1 MSDTLLQTVDL
12 VKSFPVR
19 SGFFG
24 QHHHRL
30 VAVDHVNLT
39 IRQGET
45 LGLVGESGCG
55 KTTLGL
61 SIMKLYEPTSGQI
74 IFEGVDITGAGQ
86 AQMNKARRQ
95 MQMIFQDPL
104 ASLDPRM
111 VIEEIIREPLDIHNE
126 GTPAERNAAVARLLR
141 VTGMPVD
148 AALRFPT
155 EFSGGQQQRIGIARA
170 LALQPK
176 LLVCDEPVSSLDV
189 SVQAQILNLLRDLQ
203 KQFNLTYLFISHNIA
218 VTAFMSQRI
227 GVMYL
232 GRLVEIGPSRE
243 IVDTPLHPY
252 SMALINAVPD
262 AEPGHRG
269 RKRSLSGDV
278 PSPINR
284 PPGCPFHPR
293 CPWVQDICKTDLPPL
308 REIVPGHFAACHFAE
323 PGKTT
328 VVFDT
333 SSPAK
338 AGNIQ
343 TQAQGS

>member
-1 MSDTLLQTVDL
+1 MPDTLLQTVEL
-12 VKSFPVR
+12 EKTFPVR
-19 SGFFG
+19 AGFFG
-24 QHHHRL
+24 QHRLRL
-30 VAVDHVNLT
+30 VAVDHVNLI
-39 IRQGET
+39 IRKGET

-61 SIMKLYEPTSGQI
+61 TIMRLYEPTSGEI
-74 IFEGVDITGAGQ
+74 IFEGQPLTKLDAAGMQ
-86 AQMNKARRQ
+86 QSRRQ

-111 VIEEIIREPLDIHNE
+111 VVEEIIREPLDIHGQGSAKDRIDVVN
-126 GTPAERNAAVARLLR
+126 RLLLT
-141 VTGMPVD
+141 TGMPVD
-148 AALRFPT
+148 AAMRFPT

-203 KQFNLTYLFISHNIA
+203 QKFELTYLFISHNIA

-232 GRLVEIGPSRE
+232 GKLVEIGPSQE
-243 IVDTPLHPY
+243 IVNRPLHPY
-252 SMALINAVPD
+252 TMALISAVPD
-262 AEPGHRG
+262 PEPGQRG
-269 RKRSLSGDV
+269 RRRKLTGDV

-293 CPWVQDICKTDLPPL
+293 CPWVQDICKTELPPL
-308 REIVPGHFAACHFAE
+308 RELAPDHQAACHFAE
-323 PGKTT
+323 PGKTL
-328 VVFDT
+328 
-333 SSPAK
+333 
-338 AGNIQ
+338 
-343 TQAQGS
+343 

>member
-1 MSDTLLQTVDL
+1 
-12 VKSFPVR
+12 
-19 SGFFG
+19 
-24 QHHHRL
+24 
-30 VAVDHVNLT
+30 
-39 IRQGET
+39 
-45 LGLVGESGCG
+45 VGESGCG

-61 SIMKLYEPTSGQI
+61 TIMKLYEPTSGSI
-74 IFEGVDITGAGQ
+74 IFEGQDLSGLDQAGMQ
-86 AQMNKARRQ
+86 KARRQ

-111 VIEEIIREPLDIHNE
+111 VVEEIIREPLDIHGE
-126 GTPAERNAAVARLLR
+126 GRPQDRLDAVARLLR
-141 VTGMPVD
+141 VTGLPAD
-148 AALRFPT
+148 AAARFPA

-176 LLVCDEPVSSLDV
+176 LLVCDEPVSALDV

-203 KQFNLTYLFISHNIA
+203 KQFRLTYLFISHNIA

-243 IVDTPLHPY
+243 IVDAPLHPY
-252 SMALINAVPD
+252 SMALINAVPEP
-262 AEPGHRG
+262 EPGQKG

-308 REIVPGHFAACHFAE
+308 REIVPDHFAACHFAE

-328 VVFDT
+328 VAFD
-333 SSPAK
+333 
-338 AGNIQ
+338 AGRGGALA
-343 TQAQGS
+343 AQP

>member
-1 MSDTLLQTVDL
+1 M
-12 VKSFPVR
+12 R
-19 SGFFG
+19 
-24 QHHHRL
+24 
-30 VAVDHVNLT
+30 
-39 IRQGET
+39 
-45 LGLVGESGCG
+45 
-55 KTTLGL
+55 
-61 SIMKLYEPTSGQI
+61 
-74 IFEGVDITGAGQ
+74 
-86 AQMNKARRQ
+86 KARRQ

-111 VIEEIIREPLDIHNE
+111 VVDEIIREPLDIHND
-126 GTPAERNAAVARLLR
+126 GHARRTRRGRRPQLLR
-141 VTGMPVD
+141 VTGMPLD
-148 AALRFPT
+148 AAARFPT

-203 KQFNLTYLFISHNIA
+203 KQFRLAYLFISHNIA

-243 IVDTPLHPY
+243 IVNEPLHPTR
-252 SMALINAVPD
+252 MALINAVPE
-262 AEPGHRG
+262 AAPGQRG

-293 CPWVQDICKTDLPPL
+293 CPWVQAICKTDLPPL
-308 REIVPGHFAACHFAE
+308 REIVPDHFAACHFAE

-328 VVFDT
+328 LMFEGGTRSAPNAVQSQV
-333 SSPAK
+333 
-338 AGNIQ
+338 
-343 TQAQGS
+343 

>member
-1 MSDTLLQTVDL
+1 MPEPLLQTVDL

-24 QHHHRL
+24 QRHLRL
-30 VAVDHVNLT
+30 VAVDQVSLT
-39 IRQGET
+39 IQKGET

-61 SIMKLYEPTSGQI
+61 TIMKLYEPTSGSI
-74 IFEGVDITGAGQ
+74 LFEGQDIAALDGA
-86 AQMNKARRQ
+86 AMRKSRRQ

-111 VIEEIIREPLDIHNE
+111 VVEEIIREPLDIQQE
-126 GTPAERNAAVARLLR
+126 GTAQERNEVVSRLLQ

-148 AALRFPT
+148 AAARFPT

-203 KQFNLTYLFISHNIA
+203 TQFELTYVFISHNIA
-218 VTAFMSQRI
+218 VTAFMSKRI

-243 IVDTPLHPY
+243 IVNAPLHPY
-252 SMALINAVPD
+252 TMALINAVPD
-262 AEPGHRG
+262 AEPELRG

-278 PSPINR
+278 PSPIDR

-293 CPWVQDICKTDLPPL
+293 CPWVQERCKVELPLL
-308 REIVPGHFAACHFAE
+308 REIQPDQFAACHFAE
-323 PGKTT
+323 AGKH
-328 VVFDT
+328 
-333 SSPAK
+333 
-338 AGNIQ
+338 I
-343 TQAQGS
+343 